1 MIYFIRKLDQK
12 LVILTFGQF
21 DHLVVVDKSIWTCP
35 TWLLVFLT
43 NHKMVFFTSQ
53 IGQKIR

>member
-21 DHLVVVDKSIWTCP
+21 DHLVVVDKSI
-35 TWLLVFLT
+35 
-43 NHKMVFFTSQ
+43 
-53 IGQKIR
+53 